1 MSESEAIRKE
11 LKSLGYSSRK
21 VSVRT
26 MTGANCFGTYIT
38 VKDKTVDV
46 KKIKEIADKYT
57 TTEYNEVGDPYI
69 GCGSLHLVMD
79 ERGMA
84 L

>member
-1 MSESEAIRKE
+1 MTEAETIRKE
-11 LKSLGYSSRK
+11 LKDLGYSSRK
-21 VSVRT
+21 VSGRGR
-26 MTGANCFGTYIT
+26 TGANCFGTYIT

-46 KKIKEIADKYT
+46 KKVKAIADKYT
-57 TTEYNEVGDPYI
+57 NTEYDSMGDPYI
-69 GCGSLHLVMD
+69 GWGSLHLVRD